1 MTTLRRRSLLIG
13 SAAATLGAP
22 AIVRAQGGDW
32 PKGPIKIIVPFPPGG
47 STDPVARIIQAKL
60 IENTGWNI
68 IVDNKPGG
76 TGVVGSAV
84 AAKSPPDGQTWMITF
99 DSHILN
105 PAFAPSLP
113 YKDSELLN
121 VMLIGRTP
129 QAIAAHPDRPYKTFA
144 EAVAD
149 AKKRPGKVSIG
160 VLGASQALVL
170 MTLIKKENDVDINL
184 IPYKGG
190 GPLNQDILAGVTDIA
205 IGSTASLSPHF
216 RANKVRPIGV
226 TGEKRTPALPD
237 TPTLIEQGIKGYPS
251 YSWWGVYAPA
261 GTPRPIV
268 ERMHAE
274 IAKAVRSADVT
285 QKFVEQFNM
294 EILTSSPEVFA
305 EFQKVEQERW
315 TRSSR
320 KTTSRGT
327 SGQGD
332 QRP

>member
-1 MTTLRRRSLLIG
+1 MTRLQRRSLLIG
-13 SAAATLGAP
+13 ATAATLGAP
-22 AIVRAQGGDW
+22 AVVRAQNLDKGGEW

-60 IENTGWNI
+60 IETTGWNI

-76 TGVVGSAV
+76 TGAVGSAV
-84 AAKSPPDGQTWMITF
+84 AAKSAPDGQTWMITF

-144 EAVAD
+144 EAVED
-149 AKKRPGKVSIG
+149 ARKRPGKVSMG

-170 MTLIKKENDVDINL
+170 MTLIKKENDVDLNL

-205 IGSTASLSPHF
+205 IGSTTSLSPHF
-216 RANKVRPIGV
+216 RANKVRAIGV

-237 TPTLIEQGIKGYPS
+237 TPTLIEQGIKGFPS

-261 GTPRPIV
+261 GTPQPIV
-268 ERMHAE
+268 DRMNAE
-274 IAKAVRSADVT
+274 VAKAVHAPDVT
-285 QKFVEQFNM
+285 QKFVDQFNM
-294 EILTSSPEVFA
+294 EILTTSPEDFA
-305 EFQKVEQERW
+305 AFQKVEQERW
-315 TRSSR
+315 T
-320 KTTSRGT
+320 KVIKDNDIRG
-327 SGQGD
+327 D
-332 QRP
+332 